1 MEKKIVFI
9 TAFESFVEESING
22 KRRTSSGKRINQGT
36 IDQYLVVQK
45 YFLQF
50 ELINQLSLRIVI
62 SNGLSRK
69 FYLRERNYWQK
80 IRRKMEQFLR
90 STHNCFD
97 AYISAVFKMIRTFF
111 NYLRGEKGLP
121 IPLFNKVFN
130 FPNYIYPPV
139 ILDNYQ
145 LRILVEDTELM
156 RNLTVPLRKSLDI
169 FIVGCIVGL
178 RYTDLINLKK
188 TNIRRFNHGF
198 YLEVST
204 KKTGT
209 SVTIPLPGFAMAIL
223 DRQKKLKS
231 NLIFAK
237 ISNVNFNIHLK
248 KIMEMAGFTELR
260 PKYRHQNGKLVEIKV
275 KSGASYRL
283 CDHITSHSMRR
294 IAITSLLTVGVPEQ
308 IVRKLSGHA
317 AGSKEFYRYVTLA
330 QDYSNREISQAQDK
344 LFG

>member
-1 MEKKIVFI
+1 M
-9 TAFESFVEESING
+9 
-22 KRRTSSGKRINQGT
+22 
-36 IDQYLVVQK
+36 
-45 YFLQF
+45 
-50 ELINQLSLRIVI
+50 
-62 SNGLSRK
+62 RK
-69 FYLRERNYWQK
+69 
-80 IRRKMEQFLR
+80 
-90 STHNCFD
+90 
-97 AYISAVFKMIRTFF
+97 
-111 NYLRGEKGLP
+111 
-121 IPLFNKVFN
+121 
-130 FPNYIYPPV
+130 
-139 ILDNYQ
+139 
-145 LRILVEDTELM
+145 
-156 RNLTVPLRKSLDI
+156 LTVPLRKSLDI
-169 FIVGCIVGL
+169 FIIGCIAGL

-198 YLEVST
+198 YLEVAT
-204 KKTGT
+204 TKTGAF
-209 SVTIPLPGFAMAIL
+209 VTIPLPGFAMAII

-260 PKYRHQNGKLVEIKV
+260 PKFRHQNGKLVEIKA
-275 KSGASYRL
+275 KSGARYRL

-294 IAITSLLTVGVPEQ
+294 IAITSLLTMGVPEQ